1 MSQRDRHADVHEG
14 QFGQDHHHK
23 EIAGPCDAVPTNRKC
38 CSVGIALKV
47 ATRFA
52 SGVEEGHQTEHNED
66 ASLHLAGHWKME
78 RKTIRHQIFGV
89 AEAHV
94 GCARHEEAKKNGA
107 NHEGSDECLL
117 QARASVTN

>member
-1 MSQRDRHADVHEG
+1 MSATEIAAQMCMKVNLG
-14 QFGQDHHHK
+14 KSPHK

-52 SGVEEGHQTEHNED
+52 GGVKEGHQTEHNEEV
-66 ASLHLAGHWKME
+66 SLHLVSHWKME
-78 RKTIRHQIFGV
+78 RKTIRHHIFGV

-94 GCARHEEAKKNGA
+94 GCARHEEAKKNWSKSR
-107 NHEGSDECLL
+107 E
-117 QARASVTN
+117 QR